1 MNFIKMQ
8 LLSIFLILSFLTI
21 QSKAEVI
28 DRIEAHV
35 GNRIITSYDIETLN
49 PDAYK
54 AILAIP
60 DEKVRQEQMA
70 QYKEQAL
77 NFLIDMNI
85 MEIAAEKDGIKI
97 SDKDLERAINEI
109 AASNNLSM
117 ADFEKTLKSQNL
129 SLKQYKYQIKS
140 QMILRSKINVPQIV
154 ITEEDILNMV
164 DEKQDEFGLKD
175 LYDISIITVQTKSE
189 INQIISRL
197 KKGASFEDEAKKY
210 SLDTSASNGGA
221 LGFQNATYMPIEMEE
236 TLKKTKV
243 GSLTK
248 PFKYEDK
255 WAVCLVKAFKSKYEI
270 DDATRQKIREA
281 IGEKLFAEAVEKW
294 MKKSRES
301 VVVLRA
307 NEKFK
312 VK

>member
-1 MNFIKMQ
+1 MN
-8 LLSIFLILSFLTI
+8 FLTI

-28 DRIEAHV
+28 DKIEAHV

-49 PDAYK
+49 PDTYK

-60 DEKVRQEQMA
+60 DEKARQEQMA

-85 MEIAAEKDGIKI
+85 MEIAAEKDGIKV
-97 SDKDLERAINEI
+97 SDRDLERAINEI
-109 AASNNLSM
+109 VASNNLSM

>member
-1 MNFIKMQ
+1 MSFIKTQ
-8 LLSIFLILSFLTI
+8 LLNIFLILTFLTI
-21 QSKAEVI
+21 QAKAEVI
-28 DRIEAHV
+28 NKIEAHV

-54 AILAIP
+54 LILSIP
-60 DEKVRQEQMA
+60 DEKARQEQLS

-77 NFLIDMNI
+77 NFLIDMNV
-85 MEIAAEKDGIKI
+85 MEIAAEKDGIKV
-97 SDKDLERAINEI
+97 SDKDLDRAINEI

-117 ADFEKTLKSQNL
+117 ADFEKTLKAQNL

-164 DEKQDEFGLKD
+164 DEKQDEFGLRD
-175 LYDISIITVQTKSE
+175 MYDISIITVQTKSE
-189 INQIISRL
+189 LNKIISRIN
-197 KKGASFEDEAKKY
+197 KGASFEEEAKKY
-210 SLDTSASNGGA
+210 SLDSSASNGGA
-221 LGFQNATYMPIEMEE
+221 LGFQNATYMPLEMEE

-243 GSLTK
+243 GSISR
-248 PFKYEDK
+248 PFKYENK
-255 WAVCLVKAFKSKYEI
+255 WAVCLVNGFKSKYEI
-270 DDATRQKIREA
+270 DDTVRQKIREA

-301 VVVLRA
+301 VVVLKSA
-307 NEKFK
+307 EKFK